1 MSDVLININSICKD
15 FIKPDGHK
23 QEILDN
29 INIDIKSGEIL
40 AILGRSGCGK
50 STLLRIISG
59 LITPSRGKIR
69 FNNQPEKSFNISMI
83 FQSFA
88 LFPWLSVLENVEL
101 GLEAMSTLEEEKRKR
116 ALQAID
122 LIGLD
127 GFESAMPREL
137 SGGMKQRV
145 GFARALVVDP
155 DILLMDE
162 PFSALDILT
171 SDTLKSDFLD
181 LWTEKKIPLK
191 SVIIVTHSIE
201 EAVTMADRVILL
213 GSNPGR
219 VVSEIKINL
228 PRPRNQQD
236 RKFKEIVDKI
246 YSDMAASV
254 SQTFTVLHGRKV
266 KEHSITH
273 NLINVSPNQ
282 LAAVT
287 ATLTTA
293 PYEGAAD
300 LAEIAKIMHLKTNDI
315 LRISEALQ
323 TLKFATITEG
333 RIKLSK
339 DGKLFGDG
347 DVEKRKKI
355 IAKHLIANV
364 PLITYIIQIL
374 NERPDKKAPKLRFLA
389 HLEDHMLPK
398 EASSALKSIILL
410 GRYAEIF
417 SYDDNK
423 QVFGLENPK

>member
-1 MSDVLININSICKD
+1 MNDVLININSICKD

-29 INIDIKSGEIL
+29 IDIDIKSGEIL

-219 VVSEIKINL
+219 IVSEIKINL

-254 SQTFTVLHGRKV
+254 SQTFTVLHGKKV

-293 PYEGAAD
+293 PYKGAAD
-300 LAEIAKIMHLKTNDI
+300 LAEIAKMMHLKTNDI

-347 DVEKRKKI
+347 DVEQRKKI

-398 EASSALKSIILL
+398 EASIALKSIILL
-410 GRYAEIF
+410 GRYAEVF

>member
-145 GFARALVVDP
+145 GFARALV
-155 DILLMDE
+155 
-162 PFSALDILT
+162 
-171 SDTLKSDFLD
+171 
-181 LWTEKKIPLK
+181 
-191 SVIIVTHSIE
+191 
-201 EAVTMADRVILL
+201 RC
-213 GSNPGR
+213 
-219 VVSEIKINL
+219 
-228 PRPRNQQD
+228 
-236 RKFKEIVDKI
+236 
-246 YSDMAASV
+246 
-254 SQTFTVLHGRKV
+254 
-266 KEHSITH
+266 
-273 NLINVSPNQ
+273 
-282 LAAVT
+282 
-287 ATLTTA
+287 
-293 PYEGAAD
+293 
-300 LAEIAKIMHLKTNDI
+300 
-315 LRISEALQ
+315 
-323 TLKFATITEG
+323 
-333 RIKLSK
+333 
-339 DGKLFGDG
+339 
-347 DVEKRKKI
+347 
-355 IAKHLIANV
+355 
-364 PLITYIIQIL
+364 
-374 NERPDKKAPKLRFLA
+374 
-389 HLEDHMLPK
+389 
-398 EASSALKSIILL
+398 
-410 GRYAEIF
+410 
-417 SYDDNK
+417 
-423 QVFGLENPK
+423 